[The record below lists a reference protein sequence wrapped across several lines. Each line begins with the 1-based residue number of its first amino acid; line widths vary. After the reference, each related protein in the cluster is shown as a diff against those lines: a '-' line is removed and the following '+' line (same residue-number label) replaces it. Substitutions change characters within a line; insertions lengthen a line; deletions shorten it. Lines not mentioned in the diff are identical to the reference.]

1 MADRSDKA
9 GNGSEAPGRLAL
21 LDAAAR
27 VVARKGLDGVSYRSV
42 AEEAGTTAG
51 LVFYHFGSRE
61 SLILEAAA
69 RAGRRAL
76 ANALPVGDGE
86 DLDTF
91 LNDLSA
97 SAERDLDDHLFQYE
111 MAFNSRRRPEV
122 AERMAELYAFYSE
135 ETERALR
142 SVGLTEVTPALAHLV
157 FAAIDGLVLQ
167 QVVFDEPSR
176 TDGGVRALRAALR
189 ALADDPLL

>member
-1 MADRSDKA
+1 MPDRA
-9 GNGSEAPGRLAL
+9 GNGSEAAGRLAL
-21 LDAAAR
+21 LDAAVQ
-27 VVARKGLDGVSYRSV
+27 VVARDGLDGVSYRSV

-76 ANALPVGDGE
+76 AHALPVAEGE

-91 LNDLSA
+91 LDDLSS
-97 SAERDLDDHLFQYE
+97 SAERDLADHIFQYE
-111 MAFNSRRRPEV
+111 MGFNSRRRPGV
-122 AERMAELYAFYSE
+122 AELMAELYTFYCE
-135 ETERALR
+135 ETARALAALAP
-142 SVGLTEVTPALAHLV
+142 GEVSPALARLV

-167 QVVFDEPSR
+167 QVVFDDPER
-176 TDGGVRALRAALR
+176 TDGGVRALRRTLR
-189 ALADDPLL
+189 ALFAEPST

>member
-1 MADRSDKA
+1 MADKA
-9 GNGSEAPGRLAL
+9 GSGSEAPGRLAL
-21 LDAAAR
+21 LDAAAH
-27 VVARKGLDGVSYRSV
+27 VVARAGLDGVSYRSV

-61 SLILEAAA
+61 SLIQEAAM
-69 RAGRRAL
+69 RAGRRAV

-122 AERMAELYAFYSE
+122 AERMAELYAFYCE
-135 ETERALR
+135 ETERALH
-142 SVGLTEVTPALAHLV
+142 SVGLTEVTPALARLV

-167 QVVFDEPSR
+167 QVVFDEPAR
-176 TDGGVRALRAALR
+176 TDGGVRALRRCLR
-189 ALADDPLL
+189 SLFAQLPS